1 MSAPF
6 PSVNTL
12 PMREL
17 NVSNHLLG
25 DRAAL
30 NAAWERDGYWFFRD
44 VIDQGALA
52 RLREVYLKCLREDGV
67 IDPNVTDAAVYNGAS
82 LDKVRVGR
90 TGTPELVAA
99 DPLVPLNPKAEFL
112 ADPAIH
118 KLFSELLGDE
128 PFWVPISEY
137 RVEQPNRDRNRS
149 RFSFIHCDCSHNA
162 GIPFVLFWIPVA
174 AIDEETG
181 GLAVA
186 EGLHHPDSIA
196 RPPEGIP
203 LEWFPPDVW
212 RRAAYRPGDLLMFD
226 KNTPHSG
233 LANYSSRYFRLSM
246 DLRAVRASE
255 NVPTVGHIAAVGPDS
270 VTVKTDNGSMKTFK
284 VDADSYCRS
293 YDGVKIPLAEIQA
306 RLKVGSSV
314 IVGAENGVAKVVR
327 PQH

>member
-1 MSAPF
+1 MGAHF
-6 PSVNTL
+6 ESVNTL

-30 NAAWERDGYWFFRD
+30 DAAWERDGYWFFRD
-44 VIDQGALA
+44 IVDHGALA
-52 RLREVYLKCLREDGV
+52 RLRAVYLQYLKEDGV
-67 IDPNVTDAAVYNGAS
+67 IDPDTTEAAVYNGAS

-99 DPLVPLNPKAEFL
+99 DPLVKRNPRLEFL
-112 ADPAIH
+112 AEPAIH

-128 PFWVPISEY
+128 PFWVPITEY
-137 RVEQPNRDRNRS
+137 RVEQPNRDRNRT
-149 RFSFIHCDCSHNA
+149 RFSFVHCDISHNA
-162 GIPFVLFWIPVA
+162 GIPFVLFWLPIA
-174 AIDEETG
+174 EIDEETG

-186 EGLHHPDSIA
+186 EGLHHPDDIA

-212 RRAAYRPGDLLMFD
+212 RRAHYRPGDLLMFD
-226 KNTPHSG
+226 KRTPHSG
-233 LANYSSRYFRLSM
+233 LANYSSRYFRLSL
-246 DLRAVRASE
+246 DLRAVRASD
-255 NVPTVGHIAAVGPDS
+255 NVPTVGHISAVGPDS
-270 VTVKTDNGSMKTFK
+270 VSVLAEDGSTRTFK
-284 VDADSYCRS
+284 VDEDSYCRS
-293 YDGVKIPLAEIQA
+293 YDGVKIPLAEIQS

-314 IVGAENGVAKVVR
+314 IVGAENGLAKVVR